1 MKTLMTSAAAILM
14 TAGVLAS
21 CSAGK
26 ANATVNDAATAAIGA
41 TATPKTL
48 NLKDFNAID
57 NASVITVVYTEGSS
71 YSVRVEER
79 GEVPSAITKEGK
91 TLKVKRAGNDSEK
104 KTDTYLYITAPE
116 IASIN
121 NTGVMKLEAAAMK
134 SSDFSLQNKGVFT
147 LTAKDMACTA
157 FNLDNAGVLNS
168 ETEIKADKVELTNN
182 GVMKGSSNVKGGDLT
197 LSNNGVGNLDITFK
211 GNDMKLTCGG
221 TGSINADVDCKSV
234 EASNN
239 GPCGITIKG
248 RADVHKIQSN
258 KWVGKIDVSNLGK

>member
-21 CSAGK
+21 CSTGK

-79 GEVPSAITKEGK
+79 GEVPSIITKEGR
-91 TLKVKRAGNDSEK
+91 TLNVKRAEGDSEK

-121 NTGVMKLEAAAMK
+121 NTGVMKFEAVTMK

-147 LTAKDMACTA
+147 LTAKDMAFTG

-182 GVMKGSSNVKGGDLT
+182 GVIKGSSDVKGGDLT

-211 GNDMKLTCGG
+211 GNGMKITCGG
-221 TGSINADVDCKSV
+221 TGSINLDVDCKSV

>member
-41 TATPKTL
+41 IATPKTL

-79 GEVPSAITKEGK
+79 GEVPSIITKEGR
-91 TLKVKRAGNDSEK
+91 TLNVKRAEGDSEK

-116 IASIN
+116 IASISN
-121 NTGVMKLEAAAMK
+121 GGVMKLEAAAMK
-134 SSDFSLQNKGVFT
+134 SSDFSLENR
-147 LTAKDMACTA
+147 DMACTA
-157 FNLDNAGVLNS
+157 FNLDNAGVFNS
-168 ETEIKADKVELTNN
+168 EAGIKADKVELTNN

>member
-1 MKTLMTSAAAILM
+1 MTSAAAILM

-21 CSAGK
+21 CSTGK

-79 GEVPSAITKEGK
+79 GEVPSIITKEGR
-91 TLKVKRAGNDSEK
+91 TLNVKRAEGDSEK

-116 IASIN
+116 IASISN
-121 NTGVMKLEAAAMK
+121 GGVMKLEAAAMK
-134 SSDFSLQNKGVFT
+134 SSDFSLENRGVFT

-157 FNLDNAGVLNS
+157 FNLDNAGVFNS
-168 ETEIKADKVELTNN
+168 EAEIKADKVELTNN

-211 GNDMKLTCGG
+211 GSLEQRPLRHNNKRTCGRAQNTKQQVG
-221 TGSINADVDCKSV
+221 GEDRCFQPRQVT
-234 EASNN
+234 
-239 GPCGITIKG
+239 PCGSHVRPARTNI
-248 RADVHKIQSN
+248 
-258 KWVGKIDVSNLGK
+258 

>member
-1 MKTLMTSAAAILM
+1 MTSAAAILM

-21 CSAGK
+21 CSTGK
-26 ANATVNDAATAAIGA
+26 ASATVNDAATAAIGA

-79 GEVPSAITKEGK
+79 GEVPSIITKEGR
-91 TLKVKRAGNDSEK
+91 TLNVKVKRAGNDSEK

-121 NTGVMKLEAAAMK
+121 NTGVMKFEAAAMK
-134 SSDFSLQNKGVFT
+134 SSDFSLENRGVFT

-157 FNLDNAGVLNS
+157 FNLDNAGVFNS
-168 ETEIKADKVELTNN
+168 EAGIKADKVELTNN

-211 GNDMKLTCGG
+211 GNDMKLTCGS